1 MGTGGGERDGAVR
14 GSDARHH
21 AADGRRV
28 GLTVTGWLLALVVG
42 VLATAYGE
50 GPAVGLAAVGAV
62 VLGAWWVRRRTR

>member
-1 MGTGGGERDGAVR
+1 MARPIPLARPGVR
-14 GSDARHH
+14 
-21 AADGRRV
+21 GRRV